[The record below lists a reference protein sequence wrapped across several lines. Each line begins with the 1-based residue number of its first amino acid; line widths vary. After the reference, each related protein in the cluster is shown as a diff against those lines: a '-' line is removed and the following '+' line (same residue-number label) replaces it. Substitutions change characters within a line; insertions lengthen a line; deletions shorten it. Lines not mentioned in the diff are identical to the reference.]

1 MPTPFNHKAVMPTPQ
16 HPALLKLPD
25 MLITWSGM
33 VFTKDYNS
41 PPHLTSPHGS
51 CWKCWWHSWERW
63 KMLGPIRANGG
74 NNQPRSTPPHRKNV
88 SFTSTIFGPQA
99 SNSVA
104 VTTSNLAKKNN
115 LQIKSPKGLD
125 RTTKSN
131 PRFSHLCFHETS
143 PKWRIEFTNLMF
155 KFNPHLLSHASCNF
169 NARLN
174 HQKFVPFGWRVTLL
188 DLKKTAWR
196 GKSRKCLF

>member
-1 MPTPFNHKAVMPTPQ
+1 
-16 HPALLKLPD
+16 
-25 MLITWSGM
+25 
-33 VFTKDYNS
+33 
-41 PPHLTSPHGS
+41 
-51 CWKCWWHSWERW
+51 
-63 KMLGPIRANGG
+63 MLGPIRANGG

-131 PRFSHLCFHETS
+131 PSFPTCVSMKPRRSE
-143 PKWRIEFTNLMF
+143 E
-155 KFNPHLLSHASCNF
+155 
-169 NARLN
+169 LN
-174 HQKFVPFGWRVTLL
+174 SQI
-188 DLKKTAWR
+188 
-196 GKSRKCLF
+196 